1 MNDEKTNKFQKNI
14 AIITLIIHINRNRNF
29 SKKEIMII
37 LIIGGIESNPG
48 PEIETVKVITINCNG
63 LTSDQRLLQ
72 AIGRLKKKIK
82 TSTAVIFLQETH
94 NTNIILLENIW
105 RGNVCN
111 ICFYQRGTKV

>member
-1 MNDEKTNKFQKNI
+1 
-14 AIITLIIHINRNRNF
+14 
-29 SKKEIMII
+29 MII

-105 RGNVCN
+105 RGNVN
-111 ICFYQRGTKV
+111 ISSGTGGSKGVVTLSTDNLEVLSFESDI